1 MTADTPHIVMLV
13 ANDIRTDSRVRKSAV
28 SARRAGYRVTLLGF
42 SSDDRYDDTDLTG
55 VHVRRIPVTK
65 DYVKGVTAALRR
77 RRRGRRLVGYA
88 SVEELRAARIRA
100 TRMAEDAQLARARG
114 HAFRARRL
122 SLLARWQDRATVLR
136 PAAQRRLDRLQK
148 NVWRGWDAMRH
159 RTVTAADWRRDLPAV
174 TDYEST
180 FGHVIDDLHADL
192 IHAHDM
198 QMLPVAVAAA
208 GRARRGGRRLPVVYD
223 AHELV
228 SGLSTNPGR
237 TKRMV
242 AAWRRLE
249 REYIDGADRVITVS
263 PQLAH
268 RLQRDFRLAE
278 TPTVVLN
285 TPVRAAAAAPVDR
298 GLRDTIGLRTDVPL
312 LVYSGGVTAA
322 RGLES
327 AVDALP
333 HLPEAHLAVVAV
345 PSPNRPV
352 CEALAQRA
360 NRLGVG
366 DRFHLVEPVE
376 PEVLVA
382 FLAGADVGLVP
393 TLHFPSHEVALTNK
407 MFEYIHAGLP
417 VVVSDCAAQ
426 AAFVRDRGIG
436 GVHIAGDPTDLSRS
450 VRAVL
455 DHAAEFARAAGD
467 PALRDEF
474 SWEQQEHALHG
485 VYAELLGEGRGHDD
499 ELPAYPELVERPY
512 RIDRGGRLL
521 LGIGPANMAGQGWA
535 WAKAAERAF
544 PTLDTE
550 VFMTMRGAMNFASDV
565 QIDVADFANSLHWQ
579 LRWSTHVRTEMTHV
593 LMEAG
598 RPALGTLNGRN
609 FAGDI
614 EPLRAAGI
622 TVGLIFHGSEI
633 RDPRLH
639 AERYPWSPFRDPN
652 EELTAR
658 LQRQLVEMAPLVAAF
673 DGPKFYSTPDLLD
686 DVPDGIWLPVTV
698 DLEVWRP
705 ADEPL
710 HRDRPLVVH
719 APSRRALKGTHLIEP
734 VLEPLVDRGL
744 IEYRRIEDVPYADMP
759 ALIRSADIVL
769 DHFGIGNYGVATC
782 EAMASGRVSISHIHD
797 RVRARVPDP
806 IPTIE
811 ATPDTLAAVI
821 EKVLDDRDAA
831 RETAAQGPAFVR
843 RWHDGRRS
851 AAALAPFLGFEPPAA
866 W

>member
-1 MTADTPHIVMLV
+1 V
-13 ANDIRTDSRVRKSAV
+13 
-28 SARRAGYRVTLLGF
+28 
-42 SSDDRYDDTDLTG
+42 
-55 VHVRRIPVTK
+55 
-65 DYVKGVTAALRR
+65 
-77 RRRGRRLVGYA
+77 VGYA

-100 TRMAEDAQLARARG
+100 TRTAEDAQLARTGG
-114 HAFRARRL
+114 HAVRARRL
-122 SLLARWQDRATVLR
+122 SLLARLQERATLLR
-136 PAAQRRLDRLQK
+136 PAAQRRLDRLQT
-148 NVWRGWDAMRH
+148 NIWRGWDGLRH
-159 RTVTAADWRRDLPAV
+159 RTAAGADWRHDLPAV

-198 QMLPVAVAAA
+198 QMLPIAVKAA
-208 GRARRGGRRLPVVYD
+208 GRARASGRHLPVVYD
-223 AHELV
+223 VHELV

-249 REYIDGADRVITVS
+249 REYIGGADRVIAVS
-263 PQLAH
+263 PQLAQ
-268 RLQRDFRLAE
+268 RLQRDFRLGE

-285 TPVRAAAAAPVDR
+285 TPVRAAAAAPIDR
-298 GLRDTIGLRTDVPL
+298 GLRDTIGLHADVPL

-327 AVDALP
+327 AIDALP
-333 HLPEAHLAVVAV
+333 QLPGAHLAVVAV
-345 PSPNRPV
+345 PSPHRPV
-352 CEALAQRA
+352 CDVLRERAQRI
-360 NRLGVG
+360 GVG

-376 PEVLVA
+376 PELLVA
-382 FLAGADVGLVP
+382 LLASADIGLIP
-393 TLHFPSHEVALTNK
+393 ILHFPSHEVALTNK
-407 MFEYIHAGLP
+407 LFEYVHAGLP

-436 GVHIAGDPTDLSRS
+436 GVHIAGDPADLSRA

-455 DHAAEFARAAGD
+455 DNTAEFARAVSD
-467 PALRDEF
+467 PALCDEF
-474 SWEQQEHALHG
+474 SWERQERELHR
-485 VYAELLGEGRGHDD
+485 VYDGLLGEDRRHDD
-499 ELPAYPELVERPY
+499 ELPAYPSLVERPY
-512 RIDRGGRLL
+512 RVDRGGRLL

-550 VFMTMRGAMNFASDV
+550 VFMTMRGAMSFTSDV
-565 QIDVADFANSLHWQ
+565 QIDTDDFASSLRWQ
-579 LRWSTHVRTEMTHV
+579 LRWSTRVRTEMTHV

-598 RPALGTLNGRN
+598 RPVMGTLNGRT
-609 FAGDI
+609 FAGDV

-639 AERYPWSPFRDPN
+639 AERYPWSPFRDPDD
-652 EELTAR
+652 ELTAR
-658 LQRQLVEMAPLVAAF
+658 LQRQIAEMAPLVAAF

-686 DVPDGIWLPVTV
+686 DVPDGIWLPVVV
-698 DLEVWRP
+698 DLDVWQP
-705 ADEPL
+705 AAEPL
-710 HRDRPLVVH
+710 QRERPLVVH
-719 APSRRALKGTHLIEP
+719 APSRRALKGTQLIEP

-744 IEYRRIEDVPYADMP
+744 IEYRRIEDVPYAEMP
-759 ALIRSADIVL
+759 ALIKSADIVL
-769 DHFGIGNYGVATC
+769 DHFGIGNYGVVTC
-782 EAMASGRVSISHIHD
+782 EAMATGRVSISHIHD
-797 RVRARVPDP
+797 RVRARVPEP

-831 RETAAQGPAFVR
+831 RETAAEGPAFVR

-851 AAALAPFLGFEPPAA
+851 AAALAPFLGLDLPAT